1 MNILTALTRSPHFEQ
16 QFPFCLHPLP
26 HRLLA
31 QINVSFSDPWWSPV
45 VAPLSFSIIILKR
58 DRKRLHRK

>member
-1 MNILTALTRSPHFEQ
+1 MNILTALTCSPHFEQ
-16 QFPFCLHPLP
+16 QFPFYLHPLP

-31 QINVSFSDPWWSPV
+31 QISFSDPWWSPV
-45 VAPLSFSIIILKR
+45 VAPLSFSIVILKR